1 LWHARC
7 FECGVINGVYQNAAS
22 INALQTWN
30 DVIAQNIAASPRAG
44 YKGKS
49 VSFEAALPRASAA
62 DGSVARMP
70 KMITTTNFGQGEV
83 RTTGLET
90 DFAIKGPGFFQFVRP
105 DGQMVYS
112 RDGGFKLSREGTLV
126 NRQGFSLMGLNGPI
140 QLLPENGNLVAES
153 DGTLWQGDQEV
164 GRLALVQF
172 PRPDHLIDSTGGFMI
187 DRDRPQF
194 ASPVIYPLVNQG
206 ALESSNVSAIREMVD
221 MISVN
226 NSFQANQRVITSI
239 DRAMERAIEV
249 LGNT

>member
-1 LWHARC
+1 
-7 FECGVINGVYQNAAS
+7 VINGVYQNAAS

-30 DVIAQNIAASPRAG
+30 DVIAQNIASATRPG
-44 YKGKS
+44 FKGKS
-49 VSFEAALPRASAA
+49 ISFEAALPAGSAT

-70 KMITTTNFGQGEV
+70 KMITTTNFDQGEV
-83 RTTGLET
+83 RTTGLDT

-112 RDGGFKLSREGTLV
+112 RDGGFRLSREGTLV
-126 NRQGFSLMGLNGPI
+126 NKQDFPVMGLNGPL

-164 GRLALVQF
+164 GQLALVQF
-172 PRPDHLIDSTGGFMI
+172 PRPDHLVDAPGGFMI

-206 ALESSNVSAIREMVD
+206 AIESSNISAIREMVD

-226 NSFQANQRVITSI
+226 NAFQANQRVISSI
-239 DRAMERAIEV
+239 DSAMEKAVEI

>member
-1 LWHARC
+1 M
-7 FECGVINGVYQNAAS
+7 INGVYQNAAA

-30 DVIAQNIAASPRAG
+30 DVIAQNIASAPKAG
-44 YKGKS
+44 FKGKS
-49 VSFEAALPRASAA
+49 ISFEAVLPGGSATG
-62 DGSVARMP
+62 GSVARMP
-70 KMITTTNFGQGEV
+70 KMITTTNFDQGEV

-112 RDGGFKLSREGTLV
+112 RDGGLRLSREGTLA
-126 NRQGFSLMGLNGPI
+126 NKQGFPVMGLNGPI
-140 QLLPENGNLVAES
+140 QLLPENGNLMSEA

-164 GRLALVQF
+164 GQLALVQF
-172 PRPDHLIDSTGGFMI
+172 PRPGHLNDSTGGFMI

-194 ASPVIYPLVNQG
+194 ASPVIFPLVTQG
-206 ALESSNVSAIREMVD
+206 AIESSNVSAIREMVN

-226 NSFQANQRVITSI
+226 NAFQANQRVISSI
-239 DRAMERAIEV
+239 DRAMERAVEV

>member
-1 LWHARC
+1 
-7 FECGVINGVYQNAAS
+7 VINGVYQNAAS

-30 DVIAQNIAASPRAG
+30 DVIAQNIAAATKPG

-49 VSFEAALPRASAA
+49 ISFEAALPAGSAT

-70 KMITTTNFGQGEV
+70 KMITTTNFDQGEV
-83 RTTGLET
+83 RTTGVDT
-90 DFAIKGPGFFQFVRP
+90 DFAIKGPGLFQFVRP

-112 RDGGFKLSREGTLV
+112 RDGGFRLNREGTIV
-126 NRQGFSLMGLNGPI
+126 NKQDFPVMGLNGPI
-140 QLLPENGNLVAES
+140 RLLPENGNLVAES

-164 GRLALVQF
+164 GQLALVQF
-172 PRPDHLIDSTGGFMI
+172 PRPDHLVDAAGGYMI

-194 ASPVIYPLVNQG
+194 ASPVIYPLINQG
-206 ALESSNVSAIREMVD
+206 AIESSNISAIREMVD

-226 NSFQANQRVITSI
+226 NAFQANQRVISSI
-239 DRAMERAIEV
+239 DSALEKAIEI